1 MDIYQLDT
9 ATQSLA
15 LNIDNHGLPEIIY
28 WGARLFDKLPSVA
41 VRLTRKPLP
50 GSKLIEYTPV
60 SIIPEYGRGF
70 FGHPGLEGHRGP
82 SSG

>member
-15 LNIDNHGLPEIIY
+15 LSIDDHGLPEIIY
-28 WGARLFDKLPSVA
+28 WGALLFDKLPSVA

-50 GSKLIEYTPV
+50 ESKLIEYTPV

-70 FGHPGLEGHRGP
+70 F
-82 SSG
+82 